1 MRGFLGGVSVGVI
14 VAVLGAAG
22 LSILTPL
29 AQRPEVS
36 VEAPAGA
43 EQPTASADAPSASTG
58 VDADLVEA
66 APSSPDEVAESGGNL
81 SVLDYSI
88 TDPGDKPQIG
98 GATEGLNAPET
109 SAEAPALESDEDTP
123 VTEGALASAPDA
135 PGAETE
141 VEAPAEPQQ
150 APAVTAQAPESQ
162 NGQVDVVA
170 VAPSLPSTEDPVVD
184 SSVGAQLQP
193 PVAETTPEVSVT
205 TAPAPVPVEPT
216 VEPEETAEEVAATET
231 APEAPAE
238 DTQEEPR
245 IAALPQTG
253 EEQDEARPQIGTPVQ
268 PLTERNQPAPAAP
281 EQSVA
286 PAIPP
291 IDAFAVEF
299 DNPEGKPL
307 MSILLIDDGD
317 AVGAEALLDF
327 PYPLSFA
334 VNPEDPMAVEKM
346 AQYRAAGFEVVAMV
360 DFPVEATPGDAE
372 TALEVWLGAVPET
385 VALLEGV
392 SGGIQGNRALS
403 DQVTAV
409 VRDGGRGLITQDR
422 GLNTVQ
428 KLAARDGVP
437 SGVVFR
443 DFDGAGQTP
452 TVMRRFLDQAAFR
465 AGQQG
470 AVIMLG
476 RVQPD
481 TISALLI
488 WGLQDRASRVAL
500 APISASLKLER

>member
-1 MRGFLGGVSVGVI
+1 MRGFLGGVSIGAI

-36 VEAPAGA
+36 MDAPTGA
-43 EQPTASADAPSASTG
+43 EQPTTVAEAPSASAG

-66 APSSPDEVAESGGNL
+66 TPSAPGEVADNGGDL
-81 SVLDYSI
+81 SVLDSSV
-88 TDPGDKPQIG
+88 TDPGDKPRVG
-98 GATEGLNAPET
+98 GATQGLSAPAT
-109 SAEAPALESDEDTP
+109 TVEAPALESDTDTP
-123 VTEGALASAPDA
+123 VSEGALTSAPDA
-135 PGAETE
+135 PGAETG
-141 VEAPAEPQQ
+141 VEAPEEPQ
-150 APAVTAQAPESQ
+150 APAVTAEAPESQ
-162 NGQVDVVA
+162 SGQVDVVA
-170 VAPSLPSTEDPVVD
+170 VAPSLPAAEDPVVD
-184 SSVGAQLQP
+184 SNAGVQAQP
-193 PVAETTPEVSVT
+193 PAVEATPEVNVT
-205 TAPAPVPVEPT
+205 TAPAPEPVEPV
-216 VEPEETAEEVAATET
+216 VEAQVTPEVAEPET
-231 APEAPAE
+231 APEEPQE
-238 DTQEEPR
+238 DTR

-253 EEQDEARPQIGTPVQ
+253 GEEDAARPQIGTPVQ
-268 PLTERNQPAPAAP
+268 PLTERNQAAPAAP
-281 EQSVA
+281 EQPTA

-291 IDAFAVEF
+291 IDAYAAEF

-334 VNPEDPMAVEKM
+334 VDPEDPKAADKM

-360 DFPVEATPGDAE
+360 DFPAEATPGDAE

-392 SGGIQGNRALS
+392 NSGIQGNRPLS

-481 TISALLI
+481 TISALLL